1 MKSGFYLQGNYTLG
15 KGFTDYISQQV
26 LFDPDYRDNANSRL
40 DRSISQFDSTHT
52 LSINGVFELP
62 FGRGRAMMPS
72 ATPVVNALLGG
83 WQINGIYSYTTG
95 RPLAITTGRFN
106 LTATGASTP
115 NFTGPLFDLST
126 VYKGSQVTT
135 LTPEQRSQFSNP
147 GPGEVGD
154 LPRYSLRGPAYANL
168 DASMFKKFSMP
179 VLGEAGEA
187 QFRVEFFNVLN
198 QVNFSNPAVNI
209 NSGNFGVISA
219 SLPARI
225 GQLALKIVF

>member
-1 MKSGFYLQGNYTLG
+1 
-15 KGFTDYISQQV
+15 
-26 LFDPDYRDNANSRL
+26 
-40 DRSISQFDSTHT
+40 
-52 LSINGVFELP
+52 
-62 FGRGRAMMPS
+62 
-72 ATPVVNALLGG
+72 
-83 WQINGIYSYTTG
+83 
-95 RPLAITTGRFN
+95 

-168 DASMFKKFSMP
+168 DASMFT
-179 VLGEAGEA
+179 
-187 QFRVEFFNVLN
+187 
-198 QVNFSNPAVNI
+198 NPAVNI